1 MSVKA
6 TDPQLIISAAQASQ
20 FPQTHQKEIVFVGKS
35 NVGKSSIINSL
46 IKRRK
51 LAYVGQ
57 RPGKTRLA
65 NFYYI
70 NEDVMFVDVPGYGF
84 ANRSKKEQDDYGVL
98 MDSYFA
104 ERNVSLMLILVDIR
118 RGISQEDQIMINYA
132 NYYGIPYAIV
142 LSKADKVSRSK
153 AMQMRINLEKEIGH
167 DVLLFSDK
175 DGAMRDTILDLIK
188 KIINTK

>member
-84 ANRSKKEQDDYGVL
+84 ANRSKKEQEDYGVL

-104 ERNVSLMLILVDIR
+104 DRNVDLMLILVDIR
-118 RGISQEDQIMINYA
+118 RGISQEDEIMINYA